1 MSTANEL
8 SAQKAQGAA
17 GPYVHVEHVMGTTVS
32 IDLRGCTA
40 DTAEAGTAGV
50 IRWLHEVDAAFS
62 TYRPDSAISRIERG
76 ELTIGQADDDIAW
89 VLGRC
94 EELRRETDGFFD
106 ARAHGP
112 LDPSALVKGWAVQRA
127 ADDLTRRGITD
138 FCLSAGGDVVCR
150 GGREPGLPWRIG
162 IQHPYDRAAVA
173 AVLQATDLAVAT
185 SGTYERGSHIVDP
198 HTRRAP
204 RAVVSVTVCG
214 PDLGTADAYS
224 TAAFAMGHE
233 AAAWTLSLDGYEAM
247 TVTEDDT
254 VFTTPSFPLADPGQD
269 TR

>member
-1 MSTANEL
+1 
-8 SAQKAQGAA
+8 
-17 GPYVHVEHVMGTTVS
+17 MGTAVS
-32 IDLRGCTA
+32 IDLRGCAA
-40 DTAEAGTAGV
+40 DTAAAGTAGV

-62 TYRPDSAISRIERG
+62 TYRPDSAISRIGRG
-76 ELTIGQADDDIAW
+76 ELTPHQAGDDVGW

-94 EELRRETDGFFD
+94 EELRRETGGFFD
-106 ARAHGP
+106 ARAHGT

-127 ADDLTRRGITD
+127 ADDLTRRGFTD
-138 FCLSAGGDVVCR
+138 FSLSAGGDVVCR
-150 GGREPGLPWRIG
+150 GGRGPGLAWRIG
-162 IQHPYDRAAVA
+162 IQHPYDRSAVA

-224 TAAFAMGHE
+224 TAAFAMGRD
-233 AAAWTLSLDGYEAM
+233 AAEWTLGLDGYEAM
-247 TVTEDDT
+247 TILEDDI
-254 VFTTPSFPLADPGQD
+254 VYTTPGFPLADAGQD
-269 TR
+269 SR